1 MINDIHSKFLAIS
14 AASPIITNI
23 PAPKIRPIPYIPI
36 PYIVAWNRFIVRFN
50 AGAVS
55 VIL

>member
-36 PYIVAWNRFIVRFN
+36 PYIVA
-50 AGAVS
+50 
-55 VIL
+55 